1 MYNPFFASLYNA
13 ISFSNHGTFDT
24 AAISMLRDL
33 VGIKEVCTSRPRE
46 VHVAHLIGGIV
57 PSLPRPRHFLHLS
70 SVPPSSPSLSRHST
84 SSRCHHLCAAASGFA
99 RSNGGSPGQ
108 ESRRSRRRRPR
119 PCEVRSD
126 KEGHIAQLS

>member
-1 MYNPFFASLYNA
+1 MYNPLFASLYNA

-24 AAISMLRDL
+24 VAISMLRDL

-70 SVPPSSPSLSRHST
+70 SVRPLLLFRVIRPHPDVIISAPPHRVLPDRT
-84 SSRCHHLCAAASGFA
+84 AAAQA
-99 RSNGGSPGQ
+99 RSRVDRVVGARARAKCDRIRKGILHS
-108 ESRRSRRRRPR
+108 
-119 PCEVRSD
+119 
-126 KEGHIAQLS
+126 